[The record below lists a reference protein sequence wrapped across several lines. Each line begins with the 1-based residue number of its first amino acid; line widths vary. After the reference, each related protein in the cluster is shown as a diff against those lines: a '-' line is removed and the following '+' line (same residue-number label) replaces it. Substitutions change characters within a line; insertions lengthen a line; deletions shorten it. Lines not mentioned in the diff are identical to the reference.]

1 MLPNDVV
8 GSNGT
13 PKDNIKH
20 LQGAVRLIRRS
31 LTGENATLSMLNAF
45 CLLYLGTN
53 NNETLEQELQDS
65 YVEGYQ
71 NFNDTIDKK
80 IFYQQIN
87 KYNTLLINTTGV
99 SKEQLDEWNL
109 IVEFISSFK
118 MGRRIQGEIRTM
130 KENK

>member
-1 MLPNDVV
+1 M
-8 GSNGT
+8 
-13 PKDNIKH
+13 
-20 LQGAVRLIRRS
+20 
-31 LTGENATLSMLNAF
+31 TGENATLSMLNAF

-65 YVEGYQ
+65 YVGGYQ
-71 NFNDTIDKK
+71 NFYNDTIDKK

-109 IVEFISSFK
+109 IVEFVVHSKWVEEFK
-118 MGRRIQGEIRTM
+118 EKYVQ
-130 KENK
+130 